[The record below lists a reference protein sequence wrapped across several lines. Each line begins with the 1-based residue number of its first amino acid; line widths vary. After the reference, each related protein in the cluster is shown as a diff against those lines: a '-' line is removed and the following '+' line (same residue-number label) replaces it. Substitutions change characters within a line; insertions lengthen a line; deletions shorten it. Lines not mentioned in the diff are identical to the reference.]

1 MIRLLVIDNHASA
14 GKRTKKLLEQEK
26 DFHVTVLHSGKDAL
40 ALIREQKF
48 DILLFDLRMPILS
61 WQVLV
66 KKATEN
72 DSETIVILYT
82 NDDIEPYF
90 NLIIES
96 GVSSFVSKTASK
108 AQLIATIRAAL
119 QGDAVIPI
127 KFLPQLR
134 KIKTRKLGTIYF
146 NRKEINILKQVSYGK
161 TNKEIADVV
170 FLSPRT
176 VEYHLTNIFKKLG
189 VDSRTKA
196 VMKASELGYIEAIR

>member
-48 DILLFDLRMPILS
+48 DILLFDLKMPILS

-82 NDDIEPYF
+82 NDDIEPFF
-90 NLIIES
+90 NLLIES
-96 GVSSFVSKTASK
+96 GVSSFVSRKASK

-119 QGDAVIPI
+119 QGDAVIPL
-127 KFLPQLR
+127 KFL
-134 KIKTRKLGTIYF
+134 RKLKTKKIGTIYF
-146 NRKEINILKQVSYGK
+146 NRKEINILKQVAYGK

-170 FLSPRT
+170 FLTPRT

-196 VMKASELGYIEAIR
+196 VAKASELGFIEVIR